1 MRNHFRLF
9 IYSFP
14 SQEIIL
20 SRFFFGEIFCVL
32 HVLYISI
39 FFNYFNGIC
48 TKLRVTL
55 IKLSDNVKSE
65 IGSTNWER
73 VTL

>member
-1 MRNHFRLF
+1 ME
-9 IYSFP
+9 Y
-14 SQEIIL
+14 
-20 SRFFFGEIFCVL
+20 
-32 HVLYISI
+32 
-39 FFNYFNGIC
+39 IC

-55 IKLSDNVKSE
+55 KLSDNVKSE